1 VTARLGGGALVATP
15 STLRRRGD
23 VKEGIDAI
31 ARRHRRDAIDATPS
45 RDAEDWTL
53 PRTVTTSMN
62 VMPSTHLANAAP
74 AAPPPSARTCAR
86 SGLIA
91 TSRPAP
97 STVGR
102 TIIFSARTI
111 ETLAAAAAASS
122 ARSAR
127 RNALTGN
134 CALNAEG
141 ALRNNSRPRHATI
154 PRAAYPSATRPKSPN
169 RSVAGGGT
177 ADVDRAASRSAKL
190 PKFRDQFPNRS
201 FRPTGLPSA

>member
-1 VTARLGGGALVATP
+1 
-15 STLRRRGD
+15 
-23 VKEGIDAI
+23 
-31 ARRHRRDAIDATPS
+31 
-45 RDAEDWTL
+45 
-53 PRTVTTSMN
+53 
-62 VMPSTHLANAAP
+62 MPSTHRANAAP

-97 STVGR
+97 STVGK
-102 TIIFSARTI
+102 TIIFSAKTI
-111 ETLAAAAAASS
+111 ETLAAADAASS

-127 RNALTGN
+127 RNALTGSW
-134 CALNAEG
+134 ALKPEG

-177 ADVDRAASRSAKL
+177 ADVERAASLSANDTKL
-190 PKFRDQFPNRS
+190 RDQFWNRTAGS
-201 FRPTGLPSA
+201 LPRGLPRA